1 MSALSFEQKE
11 VFRASFNLFDTD
23 HDGQIDKNDL
33 RRVFNSLGQN
43 PSDEELVDMI
53 CTVDLD
59 QDFTISFD
67 EFVKM
72 MEQKVPEESKAAQ
85 SGASKM
91 INKDEAK
98 LESDLMYRY
107 EYMCEFMNISANDIK
122 IVHACKSVLE
132 PKLDD
137 IVADCFKKL
146 WTYSSTKQVFFKD
159 QDLDTLATGPAT
171 GSAGAAKWKSV
182 SDQLS
187 VQRRLTLKA
196 FMEKLLNNPYDAA
209 QMAEMNRLGKIH
221 STKNGH
227 IKAPLLHVNVMLGFL
242 QDEILAAL
250 FHHRAS
256 ESDSFNA
263 AAAARAFCKVFAVV
277 GEFISKNYV

>member
-1 MSALSFEQKE
+1 MSELSGEQKK
-11 VFRASFNLFDTD
+11 VFRASFDIFDTD
-23 HDGQIDKNDL
+23 HDGQINKEDL
-33 RRVFNSLGQN
+33 RRVFMSLGQN
-43 PSDEELVDMI
+43 PSDEELVEMI
-53 CTVDLD
+53 CAVDLD
-59 QDFTISFD
+59 HNYTISFD
-67 EFVKM
+67 EFAQM
-72 MEQKVPEESKAAQ
+72 MAQKVPEESKAGQ
-85 SGASKM
+85 TGDSKL
-91 INKDEAK
+91 IVKDEGK
-98 LESDLMYRY
+98 LESDLMYRF
-107 EYMCEFMNISANDIK
+107 EYMCEFMGISPNDLK

-132 PKLDD
+132 PRLDD

-159 QDLDTLATGPAT
+159 QDLDTLASTGA
-171 GSAGAAKWKSV
+171 GSKGAAKWKSV

-221 STKNGH
+221 STKGGH

-242 QDEILAAL
+242 QDEILSAL
-250 FHHRAS
+250 FNHRAT
-256 ESDSFNA
+256 ESDAFNA

-277 GEFISKNYV
+277 GEFISKHYV